1 MNVAKIVIVPK
12 TKLVCQKIVLT
23 HASVQ
28 PVDKM
33 QTVMQLDIEPSAHVL
48 VDCKEIHMCLVFL
61 LAAGVTLIARTGSN
75 VIKTPKS
82 A

>member
-12 TKLVCQKIVLT
+12 SKLVYQKIVST
-23 HASVQ
+23 HASAQ

-33 QTVMQLDIEPSAHVL
+33 QTVMQLAIEPSVHVL
-48 VDCKEIHMCLVFL
+48 VDCKEIRMSLVFL